1 MTADLSTRGEPSGTS
16 ITDADPRP
24 HVVVLG
30 AGFAGI
36 AAVRALRKAPV
47 RVTLVDRH
55 SYSTFQP
62 LLYQVATGALNPGDI
77 TYGARGFA
85 AHTGARFRKGEVLTI
100 DPETRTI
107 SLDLGPDL
115 HYDYLVIANGVT
127 TNYFGVPGAAENA
140 YPIYTRAEALAV
152 RDRMTGYLD
161 QIAATGERRGASVVV
176 VGGGA
181 TGVEMAGTLAE
192 LRNTVL
198 PDRYPELDPSEVNVV
213 LVEMTDK
220 VLPPFAPRLREYA
233 AAQLRARGVE
243 LRLEAAVKEVRPDF
257 VLLADGTEL
266 EAQMTVWAT
275 GVSAHERV
283 KSWGLRQGKGGR
295 IVVGGDLRVPE
306 HPEILVAGDIGVIE
320 DDPLPQLAQPALQ
333 SGAHAGRTIARLLA
347 GEPTER
353 FHYKDKGTMAT
364 IGRGSAVA
372 DIAHGPKVVGVLAWL
387 IWMFVHVFAL
397 LGNRNRIMVSLGLTF
412 RYLAQRRGQ
421 MVVGDPG

>member
-161 QIAATGERRGASVVV
+161 H
-176 VGGGA
+176 
-181 TGVEMAGTLAE
+181 
-192 LRNTVL
+192 
-198 PDRYPELDPSEVNVV
+198 P
-213 LVEMTDK
+213 LV
-220 VLPPFAPRLREYA
+220 
-233 AAQLRARGVE
+233 
-243 LRLEAAVKEVRPDF
+243 LEAMTRAAMVIVPSRWNEPF
-257 VLLADGTEL
+257 GLTAL
-266 EAQMTVWAT
+266 EAMAC
-275 GVSAHERV
+275 GAPLIVSPRG
-283 KSWGLRQGKGGR
+283 GL
-295 IVVGGDLRVPE
+295 PE
-306 HPEILVAGDIGVIE
+306 VAGDAAIYA
-320 DDPLPQLAQPALQ
+320 DPDKPGDIAAAILALAADPNRRDAL
-333 SGAHAGRTIARLLA
+333 SAAGRQRASGFDTPIAAARLA
-347 GEPTER
+347 
-353 FHYKDKGTMAT
+353 
-364 IGRGSAVA
+364 
-372 DIAHGPKVVGVLAWL
+372 
-387 IWMFVHVFAL
+387 
-397 LGNRNRIMVSLGLTF
+397 SL
-412 RYLAQRRGQ
+412 RRAA
-421 MVVGDPG
+421 MNVR

>member
-1 MTADLSTRGEPSGTS
+1 MTTDLSSRGEPTGTS

-30 AGFAGI
+30 AGFAGL

-233 AAQLRARGVE
+233 ATQLRARGVE
-243 LRLEAAVKEVRPDF
+243 LRLEAAVKEVRPDS

-266 EAQMTVWAT
+266 EAQMTIWAT
-275 GVSAHERV
+275 GVAAHERV

-333 SGAHAGRTIARLLA
+333 SGGHAGRTIARLLA

-353 FHYKDKGTMAT
+353 FHYRDKGTMAT

-372 DIAHGPKVVGVLAWL
+372 DVAHGPKLVGVLAWL